1 MTRAPA
7 TAAARTS
14 AADRAAALRVAL
26 VHDWL
31 TGMRGGE
38 RVFEA
43 LCETFPDAARFAL
56 LHVRGAVSPT
66 IEAKP
71 VRTSFIQ
78 RLPGSHR
85 YYRPLLPLFPA
96 AVEQFDL
103 DGFDLIVSTSHCAA
117 KSIVKPGRARHLCYC
132 FTPMRYVWDQFP
144 AYFGPERVG
153 AGASR
158 WLRRALSAVARW
170 DASTAHRVDRYV
182 AISQYVAA
190 RIGRYYNREAS
201 IVYPPVDT
209 SFFQPGPAR
218 PRHGCLI
225 VSALVPYKRVDLA
238 LRACARAG
246 VPLRIVGSG
255 PELDRLRGIAGPGA
269 EFLGAVTDEQ
279 VRREYRRAAAF
290 LLPGAEDFGIAPV
303 EAQACGCPVVALAEG
318 GACET
323 VVDGETGIL
332 VDESTPAAFADAVAR
347 IHDRPLDGA
356 AARRQALRFSRAR
369 FDAALGTE
377 VARLMASSPSGP
389 HR

>member
-1 MTRAPA
+1 MGIA
-7 TAAARTS
+7 TGA
-14 AADRAAALRVAL
+14 RVAL

-38 RVFEA
+38 RV
-43 LCETFPDAARFAL
+43 LETICGLFPDAARFAL
-56 LHVRGAVSPT
+56 LHVRGSVSPA
-66 IEAKP
+66 IEARP
-71 VRTSFIQ
+71 VRTSFVQ

-103 DGFDLIVSTSHCAA
+103 DEFDLVISTSHCVA
-117 KSIVKPGRARHLCYC
+117 KSVVTPGRARHLCYC

-158 WLRRALSAVARW
+158 WLRRGLAAIARW

-182 AISQYVAA
+182 AISQYVAG
-190 RIGRYYNREAS
+190 RIGRYYNRQAS

-209 SFFQPGPAR
+209 SFFQPGPAP

-238 LRACARAG
+238 IRACAGAG
-246 VPLRIVGSG
+246 VPLRIVGDG
-255 PELDRLRGIAGPGA
+255 PDLGRLRKIAGPET
-269 EFLGAVTDEQ
+269 EFLGAVSDEE
-279 VRREYRRAAAF
+279 VRQAYRGAAAM
-290 LLPGAEDFGIAPV
+290 LLPGPEDFGIAPV

-318 GACET
+318 GASET
-323 VVDGETGIL
+323 VVDGETGLL
-332 VDESTPAAFADAVAR
+332 VRESTPDAFAEAIDS
-347 IHDRPLDGA
+347 IHVRPLDGA
-356 AARRQALRFSRAR
+356 AARRQALRFSRER
-369 FDAALGTE
+369 FRAGLAAE
-377 VARLMASSPSGP
+377 VARLMDASPSELHP
-389 HR
+389 

>member
-43 LCETFPDAARFAL
+43 LCEAFPDAARFAL

-103 DGFDLIVSTSHCAA
+103 DGFDLIISTSHCAA

-332 VDESTPAAFADAVAR
+332 VDEPTPAAFADAVAR

-356 AARRQALRFSRAR
+356 AARRQALRFSRER
-369 FDAALGTE
+369 FDAALAAE
-377 VARLMASSPSGP
+377 VDRVMASPPAGP

>member
-1 MTRAPA
+1 MTRPPA
-7 TAAARTS
+7 TVSAPPPAAAPPV
-14 AADRAAALRVAL
+14 APRVAL

-38 RVFEA
+38 RVLEA
-43 LCETFPDAARFAL
+43 ICELFPDAARFAL
-56 LHVRGAVSPT
+56 LHVQGSVSPA
-66 IEAKP
+66 IEARP
-71 VRTSFIQ
+71 VRTTFIQ

-103 DGFDLIVSTSHCAA
+103 DGFDLIITTSHCVA

-144 AYFGPERVG
+144 AYFGPDRVG

-158 WLRRALSAVARW
+158 WLRRGLSAMARW
-170 DASTAHRVDRYV
+170 DAATAHRADRYV
-182 AISQYVAA
+182 AISQYVAG
-190 RIGRYYNREAS
+190 RIGRYYNRRAS

-238 LRACARAG
+238 VSACALAG
-246 VPLRIVGSG
+246 VPLRIVGGG
-255 PELDRLRGIAGPGA
+255 PDLARLRGIAGPEVA
-269 EFLGAVTDEQ
+269 FLGTLSDEE
-279 VRREYRRAAAF
+279 VRHEYRSAAAF

-323 VVDGETGIL
+323 VADGETGIL
-332 VDESTPAAFADAVAR
+332 VEESSPAAFADAIAR
-347 IHDRPLDGA
+347 IRRRPRDGA
-356 AARRQALRFSRAR
+356 AARRQALRFSRER
-369 FDAALGTE
+369 FHAAFRAE
-377 VARLMASSPSGP
+377 VAGLMTASPAGL

>member
-1 MTRAPA
+1 M
-7 TAAARTS
+7 
-14 AADRAAALRVAL
+14 AL

-38 RVFEA
+38 RVLEA
-43 LCETFPDAARFAL
+43 ICELFPDAARFAL
-56 LHVRGAVSPT
+56 LHVRGSVSPT
-66 IEAKP
+66 IEARP

-78 RLPGSHR
+78 HVPGSHR

-96 AVEQFDL
+96 AVEQLDLDDFDL
-103 DGFDLIVSTSHCAA
+103 VISTSHCVA
-117 KSIVKPGRARHLCYC
+117 KSVVAPGRARHLCCC

-158 WLRRALSAVARW
+158 WLRWGLGAIARW

-182 AISQYVAA
+182 AISQYVAG
-190 RIGRYYNREAS
+190 RIGRYYNRRAS

-209 SFFQPGPAR
+209 MFFQPGPTR

-238 LRACARAG
+238 IRACGRAG
-246 VPLRIVGSG
+246 VPLRVIGGG
-255 PELDRLRGIAGPGA
+255 PDLARLQKIAGPQV
-269 EFLGAVTDEQ
+269 EFLGSVSDEE
-279 VRREYRRAAAF
+279 VREAYRRAAAV

-303 EAQACGCPVVALAEG
+303 EAQACGCPVVALDEG
-318 GACET
+318 GARET

-332 VDESTPAAFADAVAR
+332 VQESTPAAFADAITR
-347 IHDRPLDGA
+347 IHRRPPDGA
-356 AARRQALRFSRAR
+356 AARRQALRFSRER

-377 VARLMASSPSGP
+377 VSRLMNASPSEL

>member
-14 AADRAAALRVAL
+14 AAERAPALRVAL
-26 VHDWL
+26 AHDWL

-43 LCETFPDAARFAL
+43 LCEAFPDAARFAL

-103 DGFDLIVSTSHCAA
+103 DGFDLIISTSHCAA

-356 AARRQALRFSRAR
+356 AARRQALRFSRER
-369 FDAALGTE
+369 FDAALAAE
-377 VARLMASSPSGP
+377 VDRVMASPPAGP

>member
-1 MTRAPA
+1 MTRPPA
-7 TAAARTS
+7 TVS
-14 AADRAAALRVAL
+14 AAPPASTGGTGPRVAL

-38 RVFEA
+38 RVLEA
-43 LCETFPDAARFAL
+43 ICELFPDAARFAL
-56 LHVRGAVSPT
+56 LHVRGSVSPA
-66 IEAKP
+66 IEARP

-78 RLPGSHR
+78 HLPGSHR

-103 DGFDLIVSTSHCAA
+103 DRFDLIISTSHCVA

-132 FTPMRYVWDQFP
+132 FTPMRYAWDQFP
-144 AYFGPERVG
+144 AYFGPDRVG
-153 AGASR
+153 AVASR
-158 WLRRALSAVARW
+158 RLRRGLAAIARW
-170 DASTAHRVDRYV
+170 DAATAHRADRYV
-182 AISQYVAA
+182 AISQYVAG
-190 RIGRYYNREAS
+190 RIDRYYNRRAS

-238 LRACARAG
+238 MRACAQAG
-246 VPLRIVGSG
+246 VPLRIIGGG
-255 PELDRLRGIAGPGA
+255 PDLPRLRSIAGPGV
-269 EFLGAVTDEQ
+269 EFVGALTDDE
-279 VRREYRRAAAF
+279 VRREYRGAAAF

-323 VVDGETGIL
+323 VADGETGIL
-332 VDESTPAAFADAVAR
+332 VEEPTPAAFADAIAR
-347 IHDRPLDGA
+347 IHRRPPDGG
-356 AARRQALRFSRAR
+356 AARRRALRFSRER
-369 FDAALGTE
+369 FHAALRTE
-377 VARLMASSPSGP
+377 VTSLMTASPSEL